1 MSTSRLS
8 TTLKPRSLYVYN
20 NTLFKSNGIVSGC
33 STEVRTTTPHD
44 NEALL
49 RYLYR
54 DESGL
59 ITFHALIET
68 SITIYKE
75 RLYWESDTNSGV
87 VEDTVELVPY
97 EDKIDISFDLLF
109 KDAGHYKL
117 YFEFTSITGV
127 SYSKI
132 LEVDV
137 TDNHRPIL
145 TLYKME
151 SMDQSELLQVRHL
164 KDVESDDLA
173 FALSSWSTPSAG
185 RYNILSQMICG
196 ARSSLKKNHTLIIP
210 ANYGKL
216 YITSR
221 DVVDLFIESQ
231 TKPVEQIIDELR
243 RTLGLNYFVYHMKRS
258 RSRAL
263 TNPVDMI
270 LLIDKRFDNKQP
282 IKYIGDR
289 TDHPYVDEMR
299 FYPIFHRL
307 HPLDDYIVHPEDT
320 IYVESSIKHTRDS
333 KWTFKNATTLESV
346 SYSPLSVRDVPS
358 GKYGGDWGVPV
369 AGSLTTPLVNPS
381 VLKKGYYDISLKY
394 TIDSEEQEYVLKSAF
409 LVE

>member
-1 MSTSRLS
+1 
-8 TTLKPRSLYVYN
+8 
-20 NTLFKSNGIVSGC
+20 
-33 STEVRTTTPHD
+33 
-44 NEALL
+44 
-49 RYLYR
+49 
-54 DESGL
+54 
-59 ITFHALIET
+59 
-68 SITIYKE
+68 
-75 RLYWESDTNSGV
+75 
-87 VEDTVELVPY
+87 
-97 EDKIDISFDLLF
+97 
-109 KDAGHYKL
+109 
-117 YFEFTSITGV
+117 
-127 SYSKI
+127 
-132 LEVDV
+132 
-137 TDNHRPIL
+137 
-145 TLYKME
+145 
-151 SMDQSELLQVRHL
+151 MDQGELLQVKHL

-173 FALSSWSTPSAG
+173 FALSSWSTPSTG

-221 DVVDLFIESQ
+221 DVIDLFIESQ

-243 RTLGLNYFVYHMKRS
+243 RTLGPNYFVYHMKRS

-270 LLIDKRFDNKQP
+270 LLIDKRFDNKRP

-320 IYVESSIKHTRDS
+320 IYVESSIKHMRDS

-346 SYSPLSVRDVPS
+346 SYTPLSVRDIPS

-381 VLKKGYYDISLKY
+381 VLKRGYYDISLKY